1 VRARQAE
8 QDFGQIH
15 RHRASLGEKEFV
27 VDPQGRTK
35 EKIYVCEALAIT
47 SSPSRTVAHATPT
60 PSGGASTGSQRRLAQ
75 VVVLPFGGIGSCTP
89 RTDLLRA
96 GSKSMTIPMA
106 TLNAP

>member
-27 VDPQGRTK
+27 VDPQGQTK

-60 PSGGASTGSQRRLAQ
+60 PSGGASTGSQRRLATGRRPAIRRHRELHAQ
-75 VVVLPFGGIGSCTP
+75 DRS
-89 RTDLLRA
+89 A
-96 GSKSMTIPMA
+96 
-106 TLNAP
+106 